1 MPVHR
6 RLALEKVLSFELEAE
21 EIEIAIRIERRR
33 KVRKYRKLF
42 GNQESGNGMVLFRL
56 FS

>member
-33 KVRKYRKLF
+33 KLRKYRKLF